1 MGSVQTKTQIDRDIV
16 RLTEKLSALR
26 QQRIMEQQI
35 GNNMMVQQLDRQ
47 IVDIR
52 GQLQVLRAKR
62 RTAPN

>member
-35 GNNMMVQQLDRQ
+35 GNNLMVQQLDRQ

>member
-26 QQRIMEQQI
+26 QQRIFEQQI